1 MARHPIALAIAVQ
14 PPGDGQPWHAA
25 LVTADGQ
32 RREFDSISE
41 FVQFLVA
48 LSLDSPPAQGL
59 R

>member
-1 MARHPIALAIAVQ
+1 MARHPIALAIAMQ
-14 PPGDGQPWHAA
+14 PPCEGHPWHAT

-48 LSLDSPPAQGL
+48 LSLDSSPAQGL